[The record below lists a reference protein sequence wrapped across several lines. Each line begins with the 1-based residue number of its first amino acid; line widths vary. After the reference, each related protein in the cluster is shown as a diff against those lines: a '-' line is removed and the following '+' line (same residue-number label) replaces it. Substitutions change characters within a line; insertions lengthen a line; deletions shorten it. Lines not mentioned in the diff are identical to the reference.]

1 MFQEWIDTHYK
12 FDAERVLL
20 SWPPNSLPPQGFHP
34 EGPPEAKFRG
44 GILVARAYI
53 KESTY
58 SWNMQSVYPQLAEET
73 GYESRQTSK
82 FKTTVL

>member
-12 FDAERVLL
+12 FDAGRVLL
-20 SWPPNSLPPQGFHP
+20 SWPPHSLPPQGFHP
-34 EGPPEAKFRG
+34 